1 MQDPERAAY
10 EALRAFAGA
19 VLPRRVS
26 VPGVGVFLVEPPT
39 VQQALALYALLPDAG
54 EAAAGAVIEAVLAQ
68 WLPERL
74 YAAMTGEGVS
84 QRQRV
89 ELIAWLLRTDR
100 SRDDG
105 AGEHDVED
113 EALKWVRSRDWH
125 QVIGEYRALYGASVA
140 EVLSEPWPLF
150 LGQVRVIDGVRAA
163 MELSNVSWYAAAKT
177 AMNPTSGK
185 RDTDG
190 DEALYVQTFRLLCAE
205 AGQNRAAVQQQLMH
219 MARAGLYG
227 DRAQAAMQ
235 RTEAFPMPA
244 QQRDSG
250 FLFTDDNGGPFLPV
264 IVASEIQ
271 RIATEAG
278 FIEALVTTY
287 DLRPGDTLR
296 VPNLPGIVEPSA
308 VGEGAEIGGKGFDP
322 NKTEVRPK
330 KWGAVVSWTNEV
342 GEQQGAQ
349 YVRHLV
355 DAVGTGYGW
364 AVDYSILQ
372 ADGTATWHSLVGL
385 LTLAGLSEHTLAA
398 TKTAFEDFTFDDYL
412 KLWEQ
417 PSVGVWRNV
426 RAVLH
431 HHFKFI
437 LKRMTDPEGH
447 YIFQPGQDPE
457 SGNITYTEAMPSRAE
472 SAADTVFGIVGDWR
486 KIIMAR
492 HMGIQ
497 ARLFESGS
505 VKDVAGNVVN
515 LITQDGLAL
524 RFIRHWNWTLADAM
538 KPAFGRVKTAAV

>member
-1 MQDPERAAY
+1 MKKKIRFIKAYDQDVLGLGRTF
-10 EALRAFAGA
+10 ALGDEQEFDN
-19 VLPRRVS
+19 
-26 VPGVGVFLVEPPT
+26 GVADSLIT
-39 VQQALALYALLPDAG
+39 LRIA
-54 EAAAGAVIEAVLAQ
+54 EAVSDGGDGATQ
-68 WLPERL
+68 TGARQIVIQLPEGFAPEQVERL
-74 YAAMTGEGVS
+74 LSTEPTEEDIQRAMDLIAPENPANAGLPADLVPEN
-84 QRQRV
+84 QRQVRRPGARV
-89 ELIAWLLRTDR
+89 T
-100 SRDDG
+100 SR
-105 AGEHDVED
+105 
-113 EALKWVRSRDWH
+113 
-125 QVIGEYRALYGASVA
+125 
-140 EVLSEPWPLF
+140 
-150 LGQVRVIDGVRAA
+150 
-163 MELSNVSWYAAAKT
+163 
-177 AMNPTSGK
+177 